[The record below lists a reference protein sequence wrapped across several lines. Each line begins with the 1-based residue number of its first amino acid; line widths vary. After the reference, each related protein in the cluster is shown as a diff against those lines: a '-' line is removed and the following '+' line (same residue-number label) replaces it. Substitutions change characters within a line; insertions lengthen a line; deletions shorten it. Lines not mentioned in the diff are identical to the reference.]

1 MLITELGAA
10 DPLAES
16 LCSVAV
22 ADTYH
27 AARGNN
33 VWIALGV
40 TEKEVLLRRATDY
53 ATQTFRRK
61 WAGVRRTTTQAL
73 DWPRNYV
80 PRIDGFVAAPGVGY
94 VYGGLV
100 TYEYNVNPQSFYPSD
115 SVPREVVN
123 ACAEL
128 ALRANT
134 NELQPDEGPQE
145 REVAVGPIRVVYEPG
160 ARATMKY
167 TAIEKMLL
175 PFLVRVQQVQL
186 VRG

>member
-22 ADTYH
+22 SDAYH
-27 AARGNN
+27 NKMGNED
-33 VWIALGV
+33 WALLA
-40 TEKEVLLRRATDY
+40 TITREQLLRRATAY
-53 ATQTFRRK
+53 MTQTFRRK
-61 WAGVRRTTTQAL
+61 WSGVRRTTTQAL

-115 SVPREVVN
+115 EVPREVVN

-128 ALRANT
+128 ALRAKT
-134 NELQPDEGPQE
+134 AELQPDEGPQE
-145 REVAVGPIRVVYEPG
+145 REVAVGPIRVVFEPG

-175 PFLVRVQQVQL
+175 PFLVRVQAVQL
-186 VRG
+186 VRS